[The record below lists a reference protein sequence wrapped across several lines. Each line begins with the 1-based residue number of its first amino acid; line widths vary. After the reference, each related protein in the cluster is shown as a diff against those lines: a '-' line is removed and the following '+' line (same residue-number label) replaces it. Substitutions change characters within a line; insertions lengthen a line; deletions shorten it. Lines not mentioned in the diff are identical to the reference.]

1 MYLLDRSAEVVLDVD
16 VCAGD
21 PAVLLHHLHKVIAG
35 GVVGV
40 ALDVLA
46 GELGD
51 ADQRAREEQ
60 QARREAVEQL
70 QYKVLGGSSQR
81 DVRMEGRRLGGT
93 PNTEVQGA

>member
-1 MYLLDRSAEVVLDVD
+1 MGQKQKFWSVFYLLYWSLLVVVDVD

-51 ADQRAREEQ
+51 ADQRAREEEQ
-60 QARREAVEQL
+60 SSGEAVEQL
-70 QYKVLGGSSQR
+70 QRKC
-81 DVRMEGRRLGGT
+81 
-93 PNTEVQGA
+93 

>member
-1 MYLLDRSAEVVLDVD
+1 MVDVD
-16 VCAGD
+16 VGAGD
-21 PAVLLHHLHKVIAG
+21 PAVLLHHLHEVAAVIL
-35 GVVGV
+35 VGV